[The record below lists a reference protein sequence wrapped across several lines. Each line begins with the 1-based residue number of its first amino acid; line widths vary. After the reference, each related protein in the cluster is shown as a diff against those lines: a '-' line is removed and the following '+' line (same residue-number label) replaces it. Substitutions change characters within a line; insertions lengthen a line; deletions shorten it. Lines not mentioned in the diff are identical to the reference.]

1 MSSRHDLRRIAEEL
15 LILADESES
24 GPRDVLACT
33 PPGHVDPDYLIRMA
47 HAVLAARRLR
57 ARHFSE
63 QLFREPAWDMLL
75 DLFIQEAKGRRS
87 SIKSVC
93 VAACV
98 PPTTA
103 LRWVVW
109 LENAGLIVR
118 NNDQRDG
125 RRVFVSLS
133 PAGHEAMRDYLR
145 ELTKRLRVIGGS
157 PLLLAEAQI

>member
-109 LENAGLIVR
+109 LENAGLIL
-118 NNDQRDG
+118 
-125 RRVFVSLS
+125 RRVAFEDSFLQANL
-133 PAGHEAMRDYLR
+133 AGYPEYTTRVRY
-145 ELTKRLRVIGGS
+145 RLIPGGW
-157 PLLLAEAQI
+157 